1 MGCTYSRVEVDEVV
15 WRCKERRRLMKQ
27 LLSCR
32 AELAAAHMAYLKSLR
47 NTGATLLQFTEVET
61 MILGDAP
68 PLRLTLPPSPPPPP
82 PLPPSPPPPLP
93 LSPPPPPNFSPIAT
107 KEAMEEKVSVE
118 DPIDVDDNG
127 SRGTPRPPVPG
138 SVWDFWDPFVPPAS
152 SSSSSPVPQREQGA
166 VSQAAVDEEDWAETK
181 SEFEEEEEEEEEEEK
196 VIQRK
201 EDFAVTVDPARDK
214 CPLKE
219 LADDNSSVVSWLTK
233 DTDMGV
239 VVWRSK
245 KTLAGIIRE
254 VDDYFLKAAAGGK
267 DVAVLLDSNR
277 RHRYPWN
284 PEARKGKSSKSAKV
298 VNALTW
304 SWSFRSSHS
313 NRDAQGA
320 INASRHGNHCTTLEK
335 LFAEEQRLYKQV
347 KDQENAKSQH
357 KKIILLLHKLEAG
370 DYDFTRTEKTRSDIE
385 ELQCRMIS
393 LKESINGT
401 CLSISKLR
409 DEELLPQLIEFSV
422 GLLKMW
428 RTMYECHQV
437 QNHVS
442 QQANLLDNHL
452 GTDPTTDSHQ
462 HAISQLETEVAFWY
476 NSFCNLFC
484 CQREYAHILNQWVRL
499 TDCLPEDDMP
509 MGSTSSIRGFCEELQ
524 RVLDRLPDKVAAEA
538 IKSFLLVIRSIIL
551 QHNKEHSLKK
561 RSDRLQSRLEK
572 ELISLRTL
580 EKHDEHALQD
590 PQANTL
596 PSSTRHAKLEAF
608 RKRVEEEKAK
618 YLDSVRRSRAM
629 TLNNLQTCLPN
640 VFQALTGLSSVC
652 AQALGGIVGSTEVA
666 PSFSESVS
674 PVHS

>member
-107 KEAMEEKVSVE
+107 KEATEKKVSVE
-118 DPIDVDDNG
+118 DPNDVDDNG
-127 SRGTPRPPVPG
+127 SCGTPRPPVPG

-166 VSQAAVDEEDWAETK
+166 VSQVAVDEEDWAETK
-181 SEFEEEEEEEEEEEK
+181 SEFEEEEEEEEEEK

-201 EDFAVTVDPARDK
+201 EDFAVTVDRAREK

-233 DTDMGV
+233 DTDMGM

-267 DVAVLLDSNR
+267 DVAVLLESNR
-277 RHRYPWN
+277 SYRYPWD
-284 PEARKGKSSKSAKV
+284 PETRKGKSSKSAKV

-313 NRDAQGA
+313 NKDAQDA

-347 KDQENAKSQH
+347 KDQENANSQH

-385 ELQCRMIS
+385 ELQCQMIS

-428 RTMYECHQV
+428 GTMYECHQV

-499 TDCLPEDDMP
+499 TDCLPENDTL

-561 RSDRLQSRLEK
+561 ISDRLQSRLEK

-640 VFQALTGLSSVC
+640 VFQALTGFSSVC